1 MLSSSAYSERSELRA
16 VAFVVLSLG
25 IVAGSPALASQPE
38 ASALRSAFEAQFPKT
53 EASAAALELERLAAP
68 LGIEL
73 APRDDAS
80 RRPPEPSP
88 TNANE
93 VVPPPA
99 INVEERR
106 RPSADE
112 SAAYQR
118 IAEAVLGFLDRELT
132 NPVEGIG
139 APSRELERYL
149 GEHAD
154 AMSSIESVL
163 LRDTD
168 VQWEMDVT
176 RGWASPLPN
185 LLGHV
190 RLQRLMVARTLLE
203 ARRGEAEGAL
213 QTIEASWRLNQ
224 SISSRPELISQL
236 IAVAVARLEVGA
248 LRKLDTPAYGW
259 ADRLRDGRLFSSFL
273 AAFQNQ
279 IWFSPDVVDLTGE
292 RGAFGRALRQMAEEF
307 PRRDLCAWTPEELQ
321 EAWSRAVGDQVPED
335 DPMSELG
342 MPNLLGSFERWRRFL
357 VDAELTALVLDA
369 RAERAASRKHAWP
382 EKLRSVGAGVCPD
395 GRWSYRPSGKGT
407 ALFAFGGKIVDGPSR
422 AMKLP
427 LTFTAGVPTPSASR
441 PPKPTARPTGAS
453 R

>member
-1 MLSSSAYSERSELRA
+1 MRA
-16 VAFVVLSLG
+16 VVSVVLSLG
-25 IVAGSPALASQPE
+25 IVAGSPALISQPE

-53 EASAAALELERLAAP
+53 EASAAALELERLAAL

-73 APRDDAS
+73 APRDETS
-80 RRPPEPSP
+80 RRPPEPTP
-88 TNANE
+88 TSANE
-93 VVPPPA
+93 VAPPPV
-99 INVEERR
+99 IDVEERR

-112 SAAYQR
+112 SAGYQR
-118 IAEAVLGFLDRELT
+118 IAEAAFGFLDRELT

-149 GEHAD
+149 GGAHGRD
-154 AMSSIESVL
+154 VIDRSVL

-176 RGWASPLPN
+176 GVGASPLPN

-190 RLQRLMVARTLLE
+190 RLQRLMVARALLE
-203 ARRGEAEGAL
+203 ARRGDAERAL

-279 IWFSPDVVDLTGE
+279 IWFSTGRGRPD
-292 RGAFGRALRQMAEEF
+292 RRARAFGRALRQ
-307 PRRDLCAWTPEELQ
+307 
-321 EAWSRAVGDQVPED
+321 
-335 DPMSELG
+335 
-342 MPNLLGSFERWRRFL
+342 WRRI
-357 VDAELTALVLDA
+357 
-369 RAERAASRKHAWP
+369 P
-382 EKLRSVGAGVCPD
+382 EA
-395 GRWSYRPSGKGT
+395 
-407 ALFAFGGKIVDGPSR
+407 
-422 AMKLP
+422 
-427 LTFTAGVPTPSASR
+427 
-441 PPKPTARPTGAS
+441 
-453 R
+453 